1 VKKIYCTEVVGEIRC
16 CVFVYV
22 GASEVDPVPQLRVE
36 VEWTRYMKRIG
47 REATTV
53 WRRRPIVKPI

>member
-1 VKKIYCTEVVGEIRC
+1 
-16 CVFVYV
+16 VYV

-36 VEWTRYMKRIG
+36 VEWILYVKRTG